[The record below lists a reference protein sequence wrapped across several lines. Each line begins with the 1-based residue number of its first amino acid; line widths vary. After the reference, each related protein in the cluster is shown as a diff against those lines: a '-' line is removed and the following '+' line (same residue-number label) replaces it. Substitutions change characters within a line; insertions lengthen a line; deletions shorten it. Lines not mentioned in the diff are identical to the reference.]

1 MADKPKFLDVWIV
14 ETNTV
19 YREVPFT
26 VVADWVQQG
35 RLLEDDMLRWSGQ
48 KDWFA
53 VGATPSFA
61 AYLPR
66 VDPHRVND
74 QAEALEAVRVDFSW
88 QPREDEDDDVDM
100 IPLIDVSLVLLI
112 FFIMTTTAVAVSTN
126 IQTPPAEFGFLSADP
141 NLLWI
146 GIDRDSKG
154 DPVYSLGFGDKPA
167 AAGEDQ
173 NIGSLDRLLERLDS
187 RMMEE
192 KKEGTNEEAPKDRVF
207 NINIKGNEQLPSGVI
222 RDLAVKLEGH
232 RRIDGRLKIGHIYA
246 GVREKNP

>member
-1 MADKPKFLDVWIV
+1 MAEKPRFLDVWIV

-35 RLLEDDMLRWSGQ
+35 RVLENDMLRWSGQ

-61 AYLPR
+61 AYLPHA
-66 VDPHRVND
+66 DPHRAND

-88 QPREDEDDDVDM
+88 KPRDDEDDDVDM

-126 IQTPPAEFGFLSADP
+126 IQTPTAEFGFFSSDP
-141 NLLWI
+141 DILWI
-146 GIDRDSKG
+146 GIDRDGKG
-154 DPVYSLGFGDKPA
+154 DPVYSIGFGDKPA
-167 AAGEDQ
+167 TAAEDQ
-173 NIGSLDRLLERLDS
+173 NIATLDLLLDRMDN
-187 RMMEE
+187 RMAE
-192 KKEGTNEEAPKDRVF
+192 KQGNVD
-207 NINIKGNEQLPSGVI
+207 INIKGNEQLPAGVI
-222 RDLAVKLEGH
+222 RDLAIKLEGH
-232 RRIDGRLKIGHIYA
+232 RMIKGQLKIGHIYA

>member
-35 RLLEDDMLRWSGQ
+35 RLLENDMLRWSGQ

-53 VGATPSFA
+53 VGATPSFS

-66 VDPHRVND
+66 ADAHRAND

-88 QPREDEDDDVDM
+88 KPREAEDEDVDM

-112 FFIMTTTAVAVSTN
+112 FFILTTTAVAVSTT
-126 IQTPPAEFGFLSADP
+126 IPTPPAEFGVLSSNPDM
-141 NLLWI
+141 LWI
-146 GIDRDSKG
+146 GIDRDKNG
-154 DPVYSLGFGDKPA
+154 DPVYSLGYGDKPA
-167 AAGEDQ
+167 TAAEDQ
-173 NIGSLDRLLERLDS
+173 NITTLDRLLERVDS
-187 RMMEE
+187 RMME
-192 KKEGTNEEAPKDRVF
+192 KDDPVE
-207 NINIKGNEQLPSGVI
+207 INIKGNEKLPSGVI

-232 RRIDGRLKIGHIYA
+232 RIINGKIKIGRIYA